1 MKPIAK
7 YVRDAHYEGGA
18 FIPEQQMKIYYHDD
32 IASPRSP
39 GEFSNMAHMVCFH
52 RRMMLGDADH
62 GINPDDFGSWE
73 ELEQFLI
80 NERGAYIICPLSI
93 YDHSGVTIFIGPP
106 RDQWDSGQVGFVY
119 VTKDDIL
126 HEYGEVTPET
136 ERRAR
141 QVIEGEVETY
151 DRYLRGDVYGYEI
164 YENGKCVDS
173 CWGFYCDYE
182 EVPAE
187 IWNEGTYREVNC

>member
-18 FIPEQQMKIYYHDD
+18 FISEQQMKIYYHDD

-52 RRMMLGDADH
+52 NRMTLGDSDH
-62 GINPDDFGSWE
+62 GINPNEFESWD
-73 ELEQFLI
+73 ELERYLI
-80 NERGAYIICPLSI
+80 EERGAYLIYPLSI

-136 ERRAR
+136 EARAK

-151 DRYLRGDVYGYEI
+151 DRYLRGEVYGYEI
-164 YENGKCVDS
+164 YENGKFYDS

-182 EVPAE
+182 EIPAE
-187 IWNEGTYREVNC
+187 IWGEGTYHEVDC

>member
-62 GINPDDFGSWE
+62 GINPDSFTSWS
-73 ELEQFLI
+73 ELEQYLI
-80 NERGAYIICPLSI
+80 NERGAYLICPLSI
-93 YDHSGVTIFIGPP
+93 YDHSGVTIFIGCPSDP
-106 RDQWDSGQVGFVY
+106 WDSGQVGFVY

-136 ERRAR
+136 ERLAR
-141 QVIEGEVETY
+141 RVIEGEVETY
-151 DRYLRGDVYGYEI
+151 DRYLRGEVYGYEI
-164 YENGKCVDS
+164 FENGKFYDS
-173 CWGFYCDYE
+173 CWGFYCE
-182 EVPAE
+182 PKEIPAE